1 MKSWNT
7 GPTYSRRQLIRNAAL
22 ACSTTSSSGWFPA
35 LADELLGTTGRPPR
49 SCILLWMSGGP
60 SQLETFDPKPE
71 HENGGP
77 GKAIQT
83 VVPGISISENL
94 PEIAARM
101 QDLAI
106 IRSMSTKEG
115 DHNRATYFLRTGYLP
130 QGPIRYPAMGSFL
143 AHELVQDNSDL
154 PPFISINPFR
164 AVNPDAW
171 SPGFLGPAWSPLI
184 VTGQSREDALAAFEV
199 RNLKVNETI
208 GDARL
213 RTRLQMLGRLEDQ
226 FLQHRPDVPGQSHR
240 QAYQSAVRM
249 MTSAAVLAFDLS
261 GEPAALRESYGR
273 SAFGQGC
280 LLARRLVESGVAFVE
295 VSLGSPDGTGG
306 AGWDTHSENF
316 SSVADLCRVLD
327 PAWSTLL
334 TDLRERGLLES
345 TLVLWMGEFGRTPVI
360 NPNSGRDHWPGSWSV
375 VAGGGGIRGG
385 QTYGATEA
393 DGVAI
398 RDNPVTAQQLIA
410 TVCGGL
416 GVDAATTNISN
427 IGRPIPLADHDVQPI
442 SELLM

>member
-1 MKSWNT
+1 MTNWN
-7 GPTYSRRQLIRNAAL
+7 GGMMQSRRQLLRQAAL
-22 ACSTTSSSGWFPA
+22 ACSAGSASGWFPA
-35 LADELLGTTGRPPR
+35 LADELLSTSGAPPK

-60 SQLETFDPKPE
+60 SQIETFDPKPE

-77 GKAIQT
+77 GKAIET
-83 VVPGISISENL
+83 AVPGITISENL
-94 PEIAARM
+94 PGVAAQMR
-101 QDLAI
+101 DLVV

-130 QGPIRYPAMGSFL
+130 QGPIRYPVMGSFL
-143 AHELVQDNSDL
+143 ARELFREDSDL

-184 VTGQSREDALAAFEV
+184 VSGQSQDDSPAAFEV
-199 RNLKVNETI
+199 RNLKVAESVDET
-208 GDARL
+208 RL

-226 FLQHRPDVPGQSHR
+226 FLEQRPDIPGKSHR

-249 MTSAAVLAFDLS
+249 MTSTAVKAFDLS
-261 GEPAALRESYGR
+261 DEPAALRESYGR

-295 VSLGSPDGTGG
+295 VSLGGPDGSGG
-306 AGWDTHSENF
+306 AGWDTHTENF
-316 SSVADLCRVLD
+316 SAVTDLCRVLD
-327 PAWSTLL
+327 PAWSSLL
-334 TDLRERGLLES
+334 KDLRERGMLES
-345 TLVLWMGEFGRTPVI
+345 TMVLWMGEFGRTPII

-375 VAGGGGIRGG
+375 VAAGGRIRGG
-385 QTYGATEA
+385 QVYGATED

-398 RDNPVTAQQLIA
+398 RDNPVTAQQLMA
-410 TVCGGL
+410 TICGGL
-416 GVDAATTNISN
+416 GVDSATTNISN

-442 SELLM
+442 SQLLL